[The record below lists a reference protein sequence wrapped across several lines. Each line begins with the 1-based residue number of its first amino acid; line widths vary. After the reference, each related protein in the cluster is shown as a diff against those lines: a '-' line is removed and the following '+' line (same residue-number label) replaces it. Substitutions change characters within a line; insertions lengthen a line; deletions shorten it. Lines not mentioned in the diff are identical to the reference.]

1 MGSACTKDDAESPGE
16 LIKDLLVP
24 LDEIEFGNMINSGAC
39 GQVFEG
45 TYKDKP
51 VAIKYGKLGRKNHK
65 TVLSEIEALRTF
77 SHPNIV
83 KLYGVAESE
92 NGFYLIL
99 ERGVKNLDQ
108 WIRSGNNIDILST
121 VNSIVSALTY
131 MHSFNPP
138 YIHRDIKPSNI
149 LVMENGSVKISDF
162 GLSCHES
169 TLGRH
174 MSDVGTPSFVAPEV
188 STHSYDERV
197 DIYSLGLLIYFLI
210 SKGQYKAQD
219 SEENKDIFRMNFIS
233 KTLYLLYKQCTEID
247 PADRPTL
254 QDIQLRI
261 NKLIKYS
268 KKSSSRDFSAR
279 KHKVAL
285 AGSAPSKAVSPILV
299 TGMTN
304 SSSGHGVLATTS
316 SEETCPSL
324 GNSSISGNKEAR
336 TSNGDELGFNVDEEP
351 LKEADEEIVYNQ
363 LH

>member
-1 MGSACTKDDAESPGE
+1 
-16 LIKDLLVP
+16 
-24 LDEIEFGNMINSGAC
+24 
-39 GQVFEG
+39 
-45 TYKDKP
+45 
-51 VAIKYGKLGRKNHK
+51 
-65 TVLSEIEALRTF
+65 
-77 SHPNIV
+77 
-83 KLYGVAESE
+83 
-92 NGFYLIL
+92 
-99 ERGVKNLDQ
+99 
-108 WIRSGNNIDILST
+108 
-121 VNSIVSALTY
+121 
-131 MHSFNPP
+131 
-138 YIHRDIKPSNI
+138 
-149 LVMENGSVKISDF
+149 
-162 GLSCHES
+162 
-169 TLGRH
+169 
-174 MSDVGTPSFVAPEV
+174 MSSVAPEV

-219 SEENKDIFRMNFIS
+219 SEENKDIFVCAPLVGSIS
-233 KTLYLLYKQCTEID
+233 REWTSFRKVSFLSRPLSQIALYLLYKQCTEID